1 MISDKLLRKITKTIP
16 ESEMKRLS
24 ELSIIQG
31 PDGSYFLFSKYSIKK
46 NNGYYV
52 VELDR
57 IAGTKSFNVL
67 KNAVAWC
74 TYDKRNSIY
83 ESKRIYDLD
92 NKLSSIDAAILVH
105 QRLAKKS
112 KKLEEKLIYLAK
124 LGEEKLEKK
133 QILEELDSY
142 VETSKI
148 WQIKQFN
155 MKSA

>member
-1 MISDKLLRKITKTIP
+1 MISDKLLRKLTKSIP

-31 PDGSYFLFSKYSIKK
+31 PDGSYFLFSKYSIRK

-52 VELDR
+52 VELDK
-57 IAGTKSFNVL
+57 IAGSKSFNVL

-83 ESKRIYDLD
+83 ETNRIYDLD
-92 NKLSSIDAAILVH
+92 NKLSSIDAAILIH
-105 QRLAKKS
+105 QKLAKKS
-112 KKLEEKLIYLAK
+112 KNLEEKLIYLAK
-124 LGEEKLEKK
+124 LGEEKMEKR
-133 QILEELDSY
+133 QILDELDTY
-142 VETSKI
+142 VTSSKI
-148 WQIKQFN
+148 WQSKQFN

>member
-1 MISDKLLRKITKTIP
+1 MISDKLLRKITKAIP
-16 ESEMKRLS
+16 EAEIKKLS
-24 ELSIIQG
+24 ELSIIQS
-31 PDGSYFLFSKYSIKK
+31 PDGSYYLFSKYSIKK

-148 WQIKQFN
+148 WQNKQFN
-155 MKSA
+155 MRTT

>member
-1 MISDKLLRKITKTIP
+1 MISDKLLRKLTKTIP
-16 ESEMKRLS
+16 EAEMKKLS

-105 QRLAKKS
+105 QRLAKKA

-124 LGEEKLEKK
+124 LGEEKMEKK
-133 QILEELDSY
+133 QILEELDNY
-142 VETSKI
+142 VASSKI
-148 WQIKQFN
+148 WQNKQFN
-155 MKSA
+155 IKSA

>member
-1 MISDKLLRKITKTIP
+1 MISDKLLRKLTKTIP

-46 NNGYYV
+46 NDGYFV
-52 VELDR
+52 VEMDR
-57 IAGTKSFNVL
+57 IAGNKSFNVL

-74 TYDKRNSIY
+74 TYDKRNNIY
-83 ESKRIYDLD
+83 DTNRIYDLD

-105 QRLAKKS
+105 QRLAKKA

-124 LGEEKLEKK
+124 LGEEKMEKK
-133 QILEELDSY
+133 QIVEELDRY
-142 VETSKI
+142 VESSKI
-148 WQIKQFN
+148 WQSKQFN

>member
-1 MISDKLLRKITKTIP
+1 MISDKLLRKLTKAIP

-31 PDGSYFLFSKYSIKK
+31 PDGSYLLFSKYSIKK
-46 NNGYYV
+46 NDGYFV
-52 VELDR
+52 VEMDR
-57 IAGTKSFNVL
+57 IAGNKSFNVL

-74 TYDKRNSIY
+74 TYDKRNNIY
-83 ESKRIYDLD
+83 DTNRIYDLD

-105 QRLAKKS
+105 QRLAKKA

-124 LGEEKLEKK
+124 LGEEKMEKK
-133 QILEELDSY
+133 QIIEELDRY
-142 VETSKI
+142 VESSKI
-148 WQIKQFN
+148 WQSKQFN

>member
-1 MISDKLLRKITKTIP
+1 MISDKLLRKLTKTIP

-31 PDGSYFLFSKYSIKK
+31 PDGSYFLFGKYSIKK

-52 VELDR
+52 VEIDK
-57 IAGTKSFNVL
+57 IDVIKPFNIL

-83 ESKRIYDLD
+83 ESNRIYNLD
-92 NKLSSIDAAILVH
+92 NKLSSIDSEITIH
-105 QRLAKKS
+105 QQLAKKA

-124 LGEEKLEKK
+124 LGEEKMEKK
-133 QILEELDSY
+133 QILDELDSY
-142 VETSKI
+142 VESSKI
-148 WQIKQFN
+148 WQTKQFN
-155 MKSA
+155 IKSA

>member
-1 MISDKLLRKITKTIP
+1 MISDKLLRKLTKAIP

-52 VELDR
+52 VEMDK
-57 IAGTKSFNVL
+57 IAGNKSFNVL

-74 TYDKRNSIY
+74 TYDKRNNIY
-83 ESKRIYDLD
+83 DTNRIYDLD

-105 QRLAKKS
+105 QRLAKKA

-124 LGEEKLEKK
+124 LGEEKMEKK
-133 QILEELDSY
+133 QIVEELDRY
-142 VETSKI
+142 VESSKI
-148 WQIKQFN
+148 WQSKQFN

>member
-1 MISDKLLRKITKTIP
+1 MISDKLLRKLTKAIP
-16 ESEMKRLS
+16 EAEMKKLS
-24 ELSIIQG
+24 ELAIIQG
-31 PDGSYFLFSKYSIKK
+31 PDGSYYLFSKYSIRK

-52 VELDR
+52 VELDK

-133 QILEELDSY
+133 QILEELDGY

-148 WQIKQFN
+148 WQTKQFN

>member
-1 MISDKLLRKITKTIP
+1 MISDKLLKKLTKTIP
-16 ESEMKRLS
+16 EAEMKKLS

-83 ESKRIYDLD
+83 ESKRIHDLD
-92 NKLSSIDAAILVH
+92 SKLSSIDAAILVH
-105 QRLAKKS
+105 QRLAKKA

-124 LGEEKLEKK
+124 LGEEKMEKK
-133 QILEELDSY
+133 QILDELDSY

-148 WQIKQFN
+148 WQTKQFN

>member
-1 MISDKLLRKITKTIP
+1 MISDKLLRKLTKTIP
-16 ESEMKRLS
+16 EAEMKRLS

-31 PDGSYFLFSKYSIKK
+31 PDGSYFLFSKYAIRN

-74 TYDKRNSIY
+74 TYDKRNNIY
-83 ESKRIYDLD
+83 ESKRIHDLD
-92 NKLSSIDAAILVH
+92 NKLASIDAAILVH

-124 LGEEKLEKK
+124 LGEEKMEKK
-133 QILEELDSY
+133 QILEELDGY

-148 WQIKQFN
+148 WQTKQFN

>member
-1 MISDKLLRKITKTIP
+1 MISDKLLRKLTKTIP
-16 ESEMKRLS
+16 EAEMKKLS

-52 VELDR
+52 VELDH

-83 ESKRIYDLD
+83 ESKRIHDLD

>member
-1 MISDKLLRKITKTIP
+1 MISDKLLRKLTKTIP
-16 ESEMKRLS
+16 EAEMKKLS

-52 VELDR
+52 VELDS

-105 QRLAKKS
+105 QRLAKKA

-124 LGEEKLEKK
+124 LGEEKMEKK
-133 QILEELDSY
+133 QILEELENY
-142 VETSKI
+142 VASSKI
-148 WQIKQFN
+148 WQNKQFN
-155 MKSA
+155 IKSA

>member
-1 MISDKLLRKITKTIP
+1 MISDKLIRKLTKTIP
-16 ESEMKRLS
+16 ESDMKRLS

-52 VELDR
+52 VEIDK
-57 IAGTKSFNVL
+57 IDGIKSFNVL

-83 ESKRIYDLD
+83 ESNRIYNLD
-92 NKLSSIDAAILVH
+92 NKLSSIDSEITVH
-105 QRLAKKS
+105 QQLAKKA

-124 LGEEKLEKK
+124 LGEEKMVKK
-133 QILEELDSY
+133 QILDELDSY
-142 VETSKI
+142 VESSKI
-148 WQIKQFN
+148 WQTKQFN
-155 MKSA
+155 TKSA